1 MIGREVGPYR
11 VVDELGEGGM
21 GVVYRAEDVR
31 LGRTVALKF
40 IGERF
45 VADEVARKRFRRE
58 AKTASSLNHPNI
70 CTIYDIGDF
79 EGRPFIAMELLVG
92 QTLKALIASRALPT
106 AEIRRIGARV
116 ADALTAAHERRII
129 HRDIKPANVFLV
141 ERGLVKVLD
150 FGLARRQIAA
160 DEEATNLDPT
170 VTGTP
175 IGTIAYMAPEQAL
188 GRPTDHRSD
197 LFSLGVLLYEMAN
210 CKRPFKGESA
220 VATLDR
226 LLNLD
231 PPPLTQVAPQ
241 HPAELSRI
249 VQRLMAKD
257 PKGRYQAASLVLAD
271 LKKVPDQRP
280 AQGPPAPPAR
290 PGPPAKLAAG
300 SAPRAALEATLVSG
314 VPPTGQP
321 YGGPPR
327 LADSQTIQFKSGPPP
342 PAPPRASSAARRP
355 SGPTS
360 GLGSESAPS
369 AGGVVSP
376 RPAVR
381 SVASQRPTPARRH
394 WWPVAALVLL
404 GLVAAVWIVRDRVAE
419 LTSLLPGLSA
429 DPAAGEPTGTPT
441 AAATTGALEVT
452 STPAGAQVTIGGTL
466 YGVTPLTIPEL
477 PVGRHSVRLDS
488 EAGSIERIVQIGAG
502 LTASLDESIYS
513 GWVAIFAPVQ
523 LGIFDGGRRVGTTE
537 DGRLMFEPGTHD
549 IELVNERLA
558 YREAITLEVAP
569 GEVTAHSV
577 ELPAGRLWATA
588 EPWAEVSVDGEVRG
602 RTPLADL
609 PVTIGTR
616 SIVFKHP
623 ELGERRETITVTLAA
638 PSVIYVDFER

>member
-1 MIGREVGPYR
+1 MIGREIGPYR
-11 VVDELGEGGM
+11 VVDEIGEGGM
-21 GVVYRAEDVR
+21 GVVYRAEDLR

-40 IGERF
+40 IGEKY
-45 VADEVARKRFRRE
+45 VADEAARKRFRRE

-70 CTIYDIGDF
+70 CTIYDVGDV

-92 QTLKALIASRALPT
+92 QTLKALLTSRVLPT
-106 AEIRRIGARV
+106 AEILRIGTQV

-150 FGLARRQIAA
+150 FGLARRLIAV
-160 DEEATNLDPT
+160 DDEATNPDPT

-175 IGTIAYMAPEQAL
+175 VGTIAYMSPEQAL
-188 GRPTDHRSD
+188 GRTIDHRSD

-210 CKRPFKGESA
+210 RKRPFKGESA

-226 LLNLD
+226 LLHLD

-241 HPAELSRI
+241 HPAELSHI
-249 VQRLMAKD
+249 VQRLLAKD

-271 LKKVPDQRP
+271 LKKVPEQQLAGP
-280 AQGPPAPPAR
+280 AVAPAR
-290 PGPPAKLAAG
+290 PGLPGKLPAR
-300 SAPRAALEATLVSG
+300 SAPSAAFDTTFISG
-314 VPPTGQP
+314 PVPTSQP
-321 YGGPPR
+321 HGGPPG
-327 LADSQTIQFKSGPPP
+327 LAASQPIRFKSDPPSA
-342 PAPPRASSAARRP
+342 APPRTSSAAGRP
-355 SGPTS
+355 AGPTS
-360 GLGSESAPS
+360 GRRPASASS
-369 AGGVVSP
+369 AGRVASR

-381 SVASQRPTPARRH
+381 SVASPRPAPARRR
-394 WWPVAALVLL
+394 WGPVVALVLL
-404 GLVAAVWIVRDRVAE
+404 GLGAAVWTARDRIAE
-419 LTSLLPGLSA
+419 LGARRPGLGA
-429 DPAAGEPTGTPT
+429 DT
-441 AAATTGALEVT
+441 AASMGALEVT
-452 STPAGAQVTIGGTL
+452 SAPAGAQVIIGGTS

-477 PVGRHSVRLDS
+477 PAGSHTVRLDS
-488 EAGSIERIVQIGAG
+488 EAGSIERVVQIEAG
-502 LTASLDESIYS
+502 RTASLDESIFS

-523 LGIFDGGRRVGTTE
+523 LDIFDGGRRVGTTE
-537 DGRLMFEPGTHD
+537 DGRLMFEPGTHE

-577 ELPAGRLWATA
+577 ELPAGRLSATA
-588 EPWAEVSVDGEVRG
+588 EPWAEVSIDGEVRG

-616 SIVFKHP
+616 SIVFSHP
-623 ELGERRETITVTLAA
+623 ELGERRETVTVTLAA
-638 PSVIYVDFER
+638 PSVIHVDFER

>member
-1 MIGREVGPYR
+1 MIGREIGPYR
-11 VVDELGEGGM
+11 IVDELGEGGM

-40 IGERF
+40 IGEKF
-45 VADEVARKRFRRE
+45 VADEAARKRFRRE

-79 EGRPFIAMELLVG
+79 EGRPYIAMELLVG
-92 QTLKALIASRALPT
+92 QTLKALLASRVLPT
-106 AEIRRIGARV
+106 AEILRIGIQV
-116 ADALTAAHERRII
+116 AEALTAAHERRIV

-150 FGLARRQIAA
+150 FGLARRLIAA
-160 DEEATNLDPT
+160 DEEATSPDPT

-175 IGTIAYMAPEQAL
+175 VGTIAYMSPEQAL
-188 GRPTDHRSD
+188 GRPIDHRSD
-197 LFSLGVLLYEMAN
+197 LFSMGVLLYEMAN
-210 CKRPFKGESA
+210 RERPFKGESA

-226 LLNLD
+226 LLHLD

-257 PKGRYQAASLVLAD
+257 PKGRYQAASLVLTD
-271 LKKVPDQRP
+271 LKKVPEQRP
-280 AQGPPAPPAR
+280 EQRPPAR
-290 PGPPAKLAAG
+290 PGLPGKRPARN
-300 SAPRAALEATLVSG
+300 APSAALDATLVSG
-314 VPPTGQP
+314 LPPTGQP
-321 YGGPPR
+321 HGGPPR
-327 LADSQTIQFKSGPPP
+327 FADSQTIQFKSGPPS
-342 PAPPRASSAARRP
+342 PAPPSGLRPASASSAGRVA
-355 SGPTS
+355 
-360 GLGSESAPS
+360 
-369 AGGVVSP
+369 SP

-381 SVASQRPTPARRH
+381 SVASPRPAPARRH

-404 GLVAAVWIVRDRVAE
+404 GLGAAVWTVRDRAAE
-419 LTSLLPGLSA
+419 LASWLPGA
-429 DPAAGEPTGTPT
+429 GTDPAAGEAAGTPT
-441 AAATTGALEVT
+441 PAATTGALEVT
-452 STPAGAQVTIGGTL
+452 STPAGAQVTIGGTS

-477 PVGRHSVRLDS
+477 PAGSHTVRLDS
-488 EAGSIERIVQIGAG
+488 EAGSIERVVQVEAG

-523 LGIFDGGRRVGTTE
+523 LDIFDGGRRVGTTE
-537 DGRLMFEPGTHD
+537 DGRLLFEPGTHD

-577 ELPAGRLWATA
+577 ELPAGRLSATA
-588 EPWAEVSVDGEVRG
+588 RPWAEVSVDGEVRG

-616 SIVFKHP
+616 SIVFSHP
-623 ELGERRETITVTLAA
+623 ELGERREIITVTLAA
-638 PSVIYVDFER
+638 PSVIHVDFER